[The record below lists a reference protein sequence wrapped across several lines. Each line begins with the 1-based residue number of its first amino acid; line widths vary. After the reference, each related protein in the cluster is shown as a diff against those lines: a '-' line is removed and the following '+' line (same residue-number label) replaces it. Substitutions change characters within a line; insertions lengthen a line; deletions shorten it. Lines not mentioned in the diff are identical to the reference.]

1 METTAVKRQF
11 DELLM
16 PFLLAEDGAESER
29 RLASLLEE
37 HAAPVVRGVVRNK
50 LRVSFGAGDGREEN
64 QDALDL
70 CGDIYADLLSELR
83 ALKSNPEGRAIE
95 NFLSYVAAVAFNACY
110 RHLRRKYPQRHSLK
124 TRLRYLLTHHAG
136 FALWDSDAYTHL
148 CGPAAWRGRATRLD
162 NPEHDLAARAR
173 ERLGGADAQRLQLA
187 ELLPIIFE
195 AARGPVELDELVNA
209 VADLQGVA
217 EHACQ
222 KAREDSDESKALER
236 LSDVRAP
243 VDEELERR
251 LYLARLWEEICELP
265 VNQRAALLLNL
276 RDAQGRDLIALL
288 PYTGVASMRRI
299 AEALGIPAA
308 EFAALWNE
316 LPLEDASIAARLG
329 VTRQQVINLRKSAR
343 ARLGR
348 RMKDF

>member
-11 DELLM
+11 DELLL

-50 LRVSFGAGDGREEN
+50 LRVSLSAGDGSEEN

-70 CGDIYADLLSELR
+70 GGDIYADLLYELC

-95 NFLSYVAAVAFNACY
+95 NFRGYVATVAYNACH

-124 TRLRYLLTHHAG
+124 TRLRYLLTHHSG
-136 FALWDSDAYTHL
+136 LALWDSDEHTHL
-148 CGPAAWRGRATRLD
+148 CGPASWRVRPTQTDTSA
-162 NPEHDLAARAR
+162 PDLAARTR
-173 ERLGGADAQRLQLA
+173 ERLRGADAQRVQLA
-187 ELLPIIFE
+187 ELLPIVFE
-195 AARGPVELDELVNA
+195 AAGGPVELDELVNA
-209 VADLQGVA
+209 VADLQGIS
-217 EHACQ
+217 EQ
-222 KAREDSDESKALER
+222 KAREDADESKALEQM
-236 LSDVRAP
+236 SDARAP
-243 VDEELERR
+243 ADEELEQR

-276 RDAQGRDLIALL
+276 SDAQGRDLIALL
-288 PYTGVASMRRI
+288 PYAGVASVRRI
-299 AEALGIPAA
+299 AEALCIPAS

-316 LPLEDASIAARLG
+316 LPLGDASIAARLG

>member
-11 DELLM
+11 DELLL
-16 PFLLAEDGAESER
+16 PFLQASDGAESER

-37 HAAPVVRGVVRNK
+37 HAAPVVRGVVRNR
-50 LRVSFGAGDGREEN
+50 LRVTLSAGDGREEN

-70 CGDIYADLLSELR
+70 GGDIYADLLSELNS
-83 ALKSNPEGRAIE
+83 LKSNPDGRAIE
-95 NFLSYVAAVAFNACY
+95 NFRSYVAAVAYNACH

-124 TRLRYLLTHHAG
+124 TRLRYLLTHHSG
-136 FALWDSDAYTHL
+136 FALWDSDEDTHL
-148 CGPAAWRGRATRLD
+148 CGPAPWRGRPAPANTSAQ
-162 NPEHDLAARAR
+162 DLSARAR

-187 ELLPIIFE
+187 ELLPSVFG
-195 AARGPVELDELVNA
+195 AAGGPVELDELVNA
-209 VADLQGVA
+209 VADLQGVSG
-217 EHACQ
+217 Q
-222 KAREDSDESKALER
+222 KAREDSDESKALEQM
-236 LSDVRAP
+236 SDARAP
-243 VDEELERR
+243 ADEELERR
-251 LYLARLWEEICELP
+251 LYLARLWDEVCELP

-276 RDAQGRDLIALL
+276 TDAQGRDLIALL
-288 PYTGVASMRRI
+288 PYTGVASVRRI
-299 AEALGIPAA
+299 AEALGMPAA

-316 LPLEDASIAARLG
+316 LPLEDAAIAARLG